1 MAYSDPQRAR
11 DFARNWRKANPELV
25 KQQKRNA
32 LVRRAIKE
40 RRLPRLA
47 SIQKHGV
54 SDEDVQ
60 RIVDAVMTGGAEAVA
75 VRVAMAM
82 NCSPRLVC

>member
-60 RIVDAVMTGGAEAVA
+60 RLVDAVMAGSGEAVA
-75 VRVAMAM
+75 VRVARAM
-82 NCSPRLVC
+82 NCSSKSI